1 MLRNISILFVAA
13 AASVWSAG
21 DLFAQAQGFG
31 GSLVSGQGG
40 GGGSSFGSS
49 GSSFGS
55 TSGGSSMGSTTG
67 TGLSMMNAA
76 TLSGGFGILGF
87 GAANGFSSG
96 TGAGSMYGG
105 RTYGSVTTAG
115 GSSMSGSTAGGTG
128 GTRTTG
134 SSTSSGGSGRG
145 GSASAN
151 STGRRGG
158 ATPAKPT
165 GPKQQFFEPR
175 IEVGFDVAPQKTTAV
190 AINVVT
196 SLGVNKAGSR
206 FGGVRVS
213 IDGQTAI
220 LRGLVASQNDRQ
232 LAEQITLLEP
242 DISSVRNELL
252 VRRPTNAPP
261 STR

>member
-1 MLRNISILFVAA
+1 
-13 AASVWSAG
+13 
-21 DLFAQAQGFG
+21 
-31 GSLVSGQGG
+31 
-40 GGGSSFGSS
+40 
-49 GSSFGS
+49 
-55 TSGGSSMGSTTG
+55 MGSTTG

-76 TLSGGFGILGF
+76 SLSGGFGMLGF
-87 GAANGFSSG
+87 GAANGFGSG
-96 TGAGSMYGG
+96 SGAGSMYGG

-115 GSSMSGSTAGGTG
+115 GSSMTGSGSTAGGTRS
-128 GTRTTG
+128 TS

-145 GSASAN
+145 GSSTSTS
-151 STGRRGG
+151 STGRRG
-158 ATPAKPT
+158 ATPTKPT
-165 GPKQQFFEPR
+165 APKQQFFEPR

-190 AINVVT
+190 AMNVVT

-242 DISSVRNELL
+242 DVSSVRNELL
-252 VRRPTNAPP
+252 VRRPTNVPP